1 MARASPGPASSA
13 RGSCSSERRPHRP
26 LVRAPGRQGLGGTS
40 SARGAGYTTACDNL
54 LHSAKG
60 RNLKDV
66 HLVVGI
72 AVLARN
78 LLAGVWGAVAWA
90 RHDPSVWFWYLLRV
104 AQAVVV
110 GRGALGWFPL
120 RVAEGG
126 GGVQVTLGLILLATD
141 HRTGDELHYVYGVS
155 LLIVTLVTEGM
166 RAGAAQ
172 RELDEVD
179 DVDALTPV
187 EQREV
192 ARRVVLREMGLM
204 TIGALLVTTLALR
217 AAMTGG

>member
-1 MARASPGPASSA
+1 
-13 RGSCSSERRPHRP
+13 
-26 LVRAPGRQGLGGTS
+26 
-40 SARGAGYTTACDNL
+40 L

-72 AVLARN
+72 AVLATN

-90 RHDPSVWFWYLLRV
+90 RRDPSVWFWYLLRV
-104 AQAVVV
+104 AQGVVV
-110 GRGALGWFPL
+110 
-120 RVAEGG
+120 
-126 GGVQVTLGLILLATD
+126 VQVALGLILLGSD
-141 HRTGDELHYVYGVS
+141 HRASDELHYVYGVS
-155 LLIVTLVTEGM
+155 LLLVTLVTEGM

-172 RELDEVD
+172 RELDEIE
-179 DVDALTPV
+179 DVDALTPR

-217 AAMTGG
+217 AAMTGGG

>member
-1 MARASPGPASSA
+1 
-13 RGSCSSERRPHRP
+13 
-26 LVRAPGRQGLGGTS
+26 
-40 SARGAGYTTACDNL
+40 L

-72 AVLARN
+72 AVLATN
-78 LLAGVWGAVAWA
+78 LLAGAWGAIAWA
-90 RHDPSVWFWYLLRV
+90 RRDPSVWFWYILRV

-110 GRGALGWFPL
+110 LQ
-120 RVAEGG
+120 VAI
-126 GGVQVTLGLILLATD
+126 GLILLATD
-141 HRTGDELHYVYGVS
+141 HRAADELHYAYGVS
-155 LLIVTLVTEGM
+155 LLVVTLVTEGM

-172 RELDEVD
+172 RELEEVA

-187 EQREV
+187 QQREV
-192 ARRVVLREMGLM
+192 AHRVVLREMGLM

-217 AAMTGG
+217 AAMTGGG

>member
-1 MARASPGPASSA
+1 
-13 RGSCSSERRPHRP
+13 
-26 LVRAPGRQGLGGTS
+26 
-40 SARGAGYTTACDNL
+40 L

-72 AVLARN
+72 AVLATN
-78 LLAGVWGAVAWA
+78 LLAGVWGGVAWA
-90 RHDPSVWFWYLLRV
+90 RRDPSVWFWYLLRV

-110 GRGALGWFPL
+110 
-120 RVAEGG
+120 
-126 GGVQVTLGLILLATD
+126 VQVTLGLILLATD
-141 HRTGDELHYVYGVS
+141 HRAGDELHYAYGVS
-155 LLIVTLVTEGM
+155 LLVVTLVTEGM

-172 RELDEVD
+172 RELDGIE
-179 DVDALTPV
+179 DVEALNPD

-192 ARRVVLREMGLM
+192 ARRVVMREMGVM

-217 AAMTGG
+217 AAMTGGG